1 MVRGQRRILKEHL
14 MGKPSPQVKETPAQK
29 AMATV
34 TMQRLADFRKR
45 WMPVQQKAAADI
57 VRAGEA
63 GSFERRRAATM
74 SGADNAMNFGMA
86 NKRLTGAMIDS
97 GASGSSKE
105 KLAITG
111 MGADQATS
119 VGLGEVAA
127 DQAVTDQTI
136 QGLNSITAMGRGE
149 SATATSGMQAAAADS
164 AQRASAD
171 AETSLRGKIGDAT
184 LAGQVAGMGYGLW
197 NGRPPQVPQP
207 GDPNFRGPV

>member
-1 MVRGQRRILKEHL
+1 
-14 MGKPSPQVKETPAQK
+14 MGKKSPEVKETPAQK

-34 TMQRLADFRKR
+34 TMQRVADFRKR

-86 NKRLTGAMIDS
+86 NKRLTDAMIDS
-97 GASGSSKE
+97 GASGTSKQ

-119 VGLGEVAA
+119 AGLGEVAA
-127 DQAVTDQTI
+127 DQAVTDQSI
-136 QGLNSITAMGRGE
+136 QGLNAITAMGRGE
-149 SATATSGMQAAAADS
+149 AATATAGMQAAASDS
-164 AQRASAD
+164 AVRAQND
-171 AETSLRGKIGDAT
+171 AEMSLRSKIGDAT
-184 LAGQVAGMGYGLW
+184 LGGQVAGMGYGLW
-197 NGRPPQVPQP
+197 TGQPPKKPQP
-207 GDPNFRGPV
+207 GDPNFTG